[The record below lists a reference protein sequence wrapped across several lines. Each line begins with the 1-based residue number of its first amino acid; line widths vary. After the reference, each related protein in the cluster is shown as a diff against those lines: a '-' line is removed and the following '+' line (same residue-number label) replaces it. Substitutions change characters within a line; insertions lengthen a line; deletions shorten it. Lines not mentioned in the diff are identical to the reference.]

1 MSAPSSIADALPSE
15 LLARIRAIHIR
26 TKRLVT
32 DALAGEYQSAFKGRG
47 MEFEETRA
55 YVPGDD
61 IRHIDWKVTARTT
74 EASREGPP
82 RGARTDRDAHGR
94 RQLVW

>member
-32 DALAGEYQSAFKGRG
+32 DALAGEYQS
-47 MEFEETRA
+47 
-55 YVPGDD
+55 V
-61 IRHIDWKVTARTT
+61 
-74 EASREGPP
+74 
-82 RGARTDRDAHGR
+82 
-94 RQLVW
+94 